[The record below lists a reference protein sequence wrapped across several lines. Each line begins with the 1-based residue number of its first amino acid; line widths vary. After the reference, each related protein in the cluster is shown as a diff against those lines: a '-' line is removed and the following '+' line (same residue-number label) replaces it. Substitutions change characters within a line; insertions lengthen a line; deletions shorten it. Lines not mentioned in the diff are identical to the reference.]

1 MAHPIRYRN
10 GKLERVLNLFVKKE
24 KRTKLEEKNRKFQ
37 IDENKMKKELE
48 FSNNDRRRVCTR
60 FTSSL
65 PTANSKNE
73 L

>member
-24 KRTKLEEKNRKFQ
+24 KRTKLEEKNRTFQ

-48 FSNNDRRRVCTR
+48 FSNNDRRRVR
-60 FTSSL
+60 V
-65 PTANSKNE
+65 
-73 L
+73 